1 MTYTK
6 KQIISKIEKQ
16 NTRSPR
22 QGVEAN
28 GFDTY
33 DWKTNLPGRALSP
46 GVLFAIMSG
55 KTKLKLN

>member
-33 DWKTNLPGRALSP
+33 DWKTNLPGRALSH
-46 GVLFAIMSG
+46 LQ
-55 KTKLKLN
+55 